1 MANPRRNSLS
11 SNTQN
16 SDSNSFNVHNLSR
29 LSFLITF
36 LKRPQ
41 AFPLLLSIFVF
52 ITWISLRLQ
61 HSDFSKSQKN
71 WSSIEDDDVKANLVR
86 FNSHFPSPIS
96 KDKRGWLFNPVSLAL
111 ELCSWTW
118 FELDLHRKSNA
129 ALGNLVY
136 PVLGCGAVNCV
147 SQHLGEIRPGAMR
160 GNHRHYSVNETFI
173 IWGAKTKFRLE
184 NNQIDDK
191 GYAEV
196 IVGAAEVAV
205 AASPSGTAHAL
216 VNVDPVLSTFFIG
229 CQDGVINNN
238 NSTSDYNVWKD
249 L

>member
-111 ELCSWTW
+111 DSGV
-118 FELDLHRKSNA
+118 K
-129 ALGNLVY
+129 G
-136 PVLGCGAVNCV
+136 GAVNCV

-184 NNQIDDK
+184 NNQMDDK

-196 IVGAAEVAV
+196 IVGADEVAV

>member
-111 ELCSWTW
+111 DSGV
-118 FELDLHRKSNA
+118 K
-129 ALGNLVY
+129 G
-136 PVLGCGAVNCV
+136 GAVNCV

-196 IVGAAEVAV
+196 IVGADEVAV